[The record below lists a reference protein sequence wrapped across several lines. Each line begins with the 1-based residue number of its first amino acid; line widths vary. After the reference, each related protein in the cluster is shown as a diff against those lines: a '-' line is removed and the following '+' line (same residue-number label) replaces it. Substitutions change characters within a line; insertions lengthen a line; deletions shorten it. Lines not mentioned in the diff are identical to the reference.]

1 MYMKRNRGF
10 IQIVVLAALALAFFV
25 MAKGKVS
32 ETPVAE
38 NPQAPKQTLKEKI
51 KAQQELNKN
60 KPKQPKEPWLEN
72 LDTLLAELSADIKKY
87 GPTDMLQRLQSGA
100 PSVIEQMAPQIGV
113 SSSSL
118 NPVETIAPEVN
129 GLLLNIIKHQ

>member
-38 NPQAPKQTLKEKI
+38 NPQTPKQTLKEKI

-60 KPKQPKEPWLEN
+60 KPKQPKEPWLEK